1 MKNQEVDLSRL
12 PPPNIIEALDFETIF
27 NERKTKLVELYPDAA
42 AVIFLESEPLTKL
55 LQENAYRELIQRQ
68 KINERGA
75 ACMLAFSQ
83 GEDLDNLVANFNVQ
97 RFVITPAN
105 PNAVPPTDAVLESDD
120 SLRARSQRA
129 FEGLSVAGPRSAY
142 LFHALGADARM
153 ADASAISPQPCEVV
167 VSVLAN
173 DGDGS
178 APADLLSK
186 VKLVLSGE
194 DVRPVGDRLTVQSAQ
209 IINYAVIAVLYLY
222 QGPEKGPILE
232 AAHAQLKKYIST
244 QRRMGRDIRQSAI
257 FAALHVEGVQR
268 VELVSPAKDVVLD
281 ETQAAHCTATQIT
294 VGGIDD

>member
-1 MKNQEVDLSRL
+1 MKSQEVDLSRL
-12 PPPNIIEALDFETIF
+12 PPPNLIEALDFETIF
-27 NERKTKLVELYPDAA
+27 NERKAALIALYPDAA
-42 AVIFLESEPLTKL
+42 AVLTLESEPLTKL
-55 LQENAYRELIQRQ
+55 LQENAYREVIQRQ
-68 KINERGA
+68 RINERGA

-83 GEDLDNLVANFNVQ
+83 GTDLDHLVANFNVQ
-97 RFVITPAN
+97 RFVISPAN
-105 PNAVPPTDAVLESDD
+105 PNAVPPTDAVLESDN
-120 SLRARSQRA
+120 SLRARGQRA

-142 LFHALGADARM
+142 IFHALSADARV
-153 ADASAISPQPCEVV
+153 ADASAISPLPCEVV

-186 VKLVLSGE
+186 VRLLLSGE
-194 DVRPVGDRLTVQSAQ
+194 DVRPVGDRLTVQSAS
-209 IINYAVIAVLYLY
+209 IVNYAVTAVLYLY

-281 ETQAAHCTATQIT
+281 ETQAAHCTAVEIS